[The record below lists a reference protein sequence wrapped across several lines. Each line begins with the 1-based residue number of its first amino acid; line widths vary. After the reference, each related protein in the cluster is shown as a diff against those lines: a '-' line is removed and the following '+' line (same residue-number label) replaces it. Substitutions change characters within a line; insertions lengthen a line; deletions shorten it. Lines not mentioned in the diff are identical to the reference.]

1 MNDAAMSTE
10 PLLLRAARG
19 ERTARTPVWLMRQAG
34 RFDPAYRDLRA
45 RDGRPLEQLFQ
56 CPDAA
61 TEISLLPQRFGVDA
75 IIFFQDILTPLGP
88 LGAPFVFRPGPVCEH
103 PPRTRA
109 DIETLHPFDME
120 AGVPFV
126 GETLRRIRRRLDG
139 ALPLLGFA
147 GAPFTLAAFLLEG
160 GSPGQAA
167 PALEHFLTDEPALA
181 HELLGKLADM
191 TAAYLHYQLD
201 NGADAVQLF
210 ESCANLLSPAQYRTF
225 ALPYQQRVFEQ
236 LPPHALTII
245 FARELDDPA
254 LLAAAGARVLSLSSA
269 VTVDA
274 ARAAVGPG
282 FALQGNVDNHL
293 LAHGDLPAI
302 ETAVRACIAAGQHTG
317 HILNLSHG
325 LLKDTPVEHVQRLIT
340 LAHETRCDP
349 IDAAGS
355 EANR

>member
-1 MNDAAMSTE
+1 
-10 PLLLRAARG
+10 
-19 ERTARTPVWLMRQAG
+19 MRQAG
-34 RFDPAYRDLRA
+34 RFDPAYRALRE

-75 IIFFQDILTPLGP
+75 VIFFQDILTPLGP
-88 LGAPFVFRPGPVCEH
+88 LGAPFVFRPGPVLEH

-109 DIETLHPFDME
+109 DIEALQPFEMQ

-126 GETLRRIRRRLDG
+126 GETLRRLRRRLNG

-160 GSPGQAA
+160 QSPGQAA
-167 PALEHFLTDEPALA
+167 PALERFLTTEPALA

-191 TAAYLHYQLD
+191 TAAYLRYQLA
-201 NGADAVQLF
+201 NGADAIQLF
-210 ESCANLLSPAQYRTF
+210 ESCANLLSAEQYRTF
-225 ALPYQQRVFEQ
+225 ALPYQQRVFAQ
-236 LPPHALTII
+236 LPDDALTIM
-245 FARELDDPA
+245 FARELDDPE
-254 LLAAAGARVLSLSSA
+254 LLAAAGPRVLSLSAA

-282 FALQGNVDNHL
+282 FALQGNVDNQL

-302 ETAVRACIAAGQHTG
+302 EAAVRACIAAGQHTG

-325 LLKDTPVEHVQRLIT
+325 LLKDTPVEHVQRLIA
-340 LAHETRCDP
+340 LAHETHCDP
-349 IDAAGS
+349 VDSIGNPD
-355 EANR
+355 R